1 MIDIML
7 YYRNKYIKDNSYI
20 ASLPGVLLFAIFS

>member
-7 YYRNKYIKDNSYI
+7 YYRNKYIKDNRHI